1 MKAIVNT
8 KLIMEDGIIW
18 DGAVTFD
25 NEKILAV
32 GDRREVDITGAEE
45 VYDAGGLYT
54 APGLVDMHNHGS
66 AEHSFAADP
75 AAGAGSFYGQ
85 QSDPYGGVHICSF
98 CGNDIGGICQQQS
111 DGDLPYGDPERK
123 FQ

>member
-66 AEHSFAADP
+66 TEHSFAADP
-75 AAGAGSFYGQ
+75 AAAARFFLSHGVTTVLPTFYHNITKEDMIEGAQKHFRLDWHY
-85 QSDPYGGVHICSF
+85 PRRC
-98 CGNDIGGICQQQS
+98 
-111 DGDLPYGDPERK
+111 
-123 FQ
+123 